1 MKKQFMLIVTLFL
14 LVQLV
19 VAGCSS
25 LAHPF
30 KSGDSEDTTE
40 TTKTALV
47 QAEEEATASA
57 SSSSTME
64 NTTLNSLAAIETAFE
79 TIYEQV
85 SPSVVNIQVTQKAE
99 APQASLPGLR
109 DFPFFFGPQNQPD
122 QSQPPQEF
130 YQYGAGSGFVW
141 DKQGH
146 IVTNNHVVAQ
156 ADKIDVVFNDGTTV
170 SATVAGVDPDSD
182 LAVLNVDVPATQ
194 LNPVRLADSNQVKVG
209 QLAVAIG
216 NPLAWK
222 AP

>member
-130 YQYGAGSGFVW
+130 YQHGAGSGFVW